1 MVHED
6 ADKFP
11 DLRHVAQLQDLLGH
25 GLQKRLL
32 GLRASQVAIRVAG
45 RYAIGTGVVMA
56 VADHAHG
63 LLPVEDL
70 EALLQVDVQVLVG
83 VVIVHIPGH
92 VEFHAAYGV
101 HQLPHSLPLNDDVE
115 VRDNASEIPHLGLQS
130 LDPAAVLLAGVID
143 GVDLLGRPGHIHRRI
158 PGNAHHVH
166 LIICHIIGYQNQ
178 GVRIPAAAG
187 VPTNQ
192 QEGVVILFPPGG
204 SLRPLALLRLPA
216 AGLYAG
222 AVVLADVRGPDKGGP
237 YPRHDQRQ
245 GGDGSGSYEGGLFP
259 SKPLP
264 LLFSSFCFCLLLKGI
279 TAGMPP
285 APAGLMLSSGS
296 AHGRFPFK

>member
-32 GLRASQVAIRVAG
+32 GLRAAQVAIRVAG
-45 RYAIGTGVVMA
+45 RYTVGTGVVMA

-70 EALLQVDVQVLVG
+70 EALLQVDVQILVG

-143 GVDLLGRPGHIHRRI
+143 GVDLLG
-158 PGNAHHVH
+158 
-166 LIICHIIGYQNQ
+166 
-178 GVRIPAAAG
+178 
-187 VPTNQ
+187 
-192 QEGVVILFPPGG
+192 
-204 SLRPLALLRLPA
+204 
-216 AGLYAG
+216 
-222 AVVLADVRGPDKGGP
+222 
-237 YPRHDQRQ
+237 
-245 GGDGSGSYEGGLFP
+245 
-259 SKPLP
+259 
-264 LLFSSFCFCLLLKGI
+264 
-279 TAGMPP
+279 
-285 APAGLMLSSGS
+285 
-296 AHGRFPFK
+296 